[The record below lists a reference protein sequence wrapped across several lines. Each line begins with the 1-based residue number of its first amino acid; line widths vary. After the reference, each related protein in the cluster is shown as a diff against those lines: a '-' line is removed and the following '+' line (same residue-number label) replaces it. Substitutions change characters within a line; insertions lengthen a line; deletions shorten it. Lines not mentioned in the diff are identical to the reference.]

1 MEQNEDYKNLL
12 SILRGLN
19 LQLSNEKSL
28 LENVSTYFAYY
39 CG

>member
-12 SILRGLN
+12 SILRSLN

-28 LENVSTYFAYY
+28 LENVSTSFAHY
-39 CG
+39 CA